1 MRYKDTIKG
10 AKKILKIAKKH
21 PEYYSEAELEYIR
34 LMKDTAKKALDR
46 KQSYS
51 DGNQ

>member
-10 AKKILKIAKKH
+10 AKKILKVAKKH
-21 PEYYSEAELEYIR
+21 PEYYSEAELEYIK
-34 LMKDTAKKALDR
+34 LMKDAAKKALAR
-46 KQSYS
+46 KQTQL